1 MMIGGH
7 NRRGVRSRA
16 VAMTVGGG
24 MHDSRIAPQLAAS
37 CRLPAVKS
45 GFAGAV

>member
-1 MMIGGH
+1 MIGGH

-24 MHDSRIAPQLAAS
+24 MHDSRIAPQLAAG
-37 CRLPAVKS
+37 CRLLAVKP
-45 GFAGAV
+45 GFAGAF